1 MLVLSFNVQTAR
13 CPRYFYVPHFYPL
26 SPLFHSRLPSV
37 TLLVCCF
44 LPVLC
49 ASTEG
54 DARGISLIHTD
65 ACTNLKVQGGT
76 HPKETTP
83 D

>member
-1 MLVLSFNVQTAR
+1 MLFLSFNAQTAR

-26 SPLFHSRLPSV
+26 SPLFHSGLPSA

-54 DARGISLIHTD
+54 DVRGISLSHTD
-65 ACTNLKVQGGT
+65 ACTNLEVQGGT
-76 HPKETTP
+76 PPKATTP